1 MSWLLVNVEGQTEES
16 FVNQILA
23 PHLYTVGYTRI
34 SARLLGNSRQRG
46 HGGGIRG
53 WGKIRREITRR
64 LTRDEDVLVTT
75 MVDYYGLP
83 CTWPGRS
90 DAPSRA
96 FPERASTVERK
107 LLDDVCAK
115 MGGSFD
121 SRRFVPYV
129 VMHEF
134 EGLLFSDPVAFG
146 RGIGRGDLSP
156 ELRAIRDAF
165 DTPEEIND
173 SPYTAPSKRIESLL
187 RPYKKP
193 LHGVLAAQEIG
204 LDIIRREC
212 PQFSDWV
219 DRLEQRVS

>member
-1 MSWLLVNVEGQTEES
+1 MEGQTEES

-23 PHLYTVGYTRI
+23 PHLYTVGYTFV
-34 SARLLGNSRQRG
+34 SARLLGDSRRRG

-53 WGKIRREITRR
+53 WGNVRGEIIRR
-64 LTRDEDVLVTT
+64 LTRDEDILVTT

-83 CTWPGRS
+83 STWPGRS

-121 SRRFVPYV
+121 SRRFVPYI

-146 RGIGRGDLSP
+146 RGIGRSDLSP
-156 ELRAIRDAF
+156 DFAAIRDAF
-165 DTPEEIND
+165 STPEEIND
-173 SPYTAPSKRIESLL
+173 SPCTAPSKRIESLMW
-187 RPYKKP
+187 RYKKP
-193 LHGVLAAQEIG
+193 LYGVLAAQEIG
-204 LDIIRREC
+204 LDAIRREC
-212 PQFSDWV
+212 PQFSGWV
-219 DRLEQRVS
+219 DRLERLVG